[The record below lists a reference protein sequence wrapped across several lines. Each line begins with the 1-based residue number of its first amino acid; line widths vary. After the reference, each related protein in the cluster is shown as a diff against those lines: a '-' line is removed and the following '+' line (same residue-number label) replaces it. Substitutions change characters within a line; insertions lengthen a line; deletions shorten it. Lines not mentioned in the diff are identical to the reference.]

1 MITFPFRVT
10 RVEYLGADRLVYGVI
25 EGRTPEAH
33 VISKIPTN
41 IRAEI
46 GAGQSYDFVVAQA
59 RRRAFRPRQWTPRRQ
74 RGRPVT
80 AVTVTSAGLRRKS
93 GLLGR
98 FADDERWLTRALLAP
113 AIIYIVLLVGL
124 PFLLSLYYSL
134 TNVTIASRE
143 MHFVGLENF
152 QRIIESRTFW
162 LSLKNTLIITVVSQ
176 FCILVLA
183 NVLAMALLVN
193 FRGKWLVR
201 LLILLP
207 WVAPISLGSIGWLW
221 IFNSIYSD
229 HQLDRA
235 RDRHPRSQPVADL
248 ARRSDAGHGFDHHPQ
263 RVAAPAAGDRDHPGR
278 IDVDPAGHP
287 RRGGG
292 RRRRLLAASLPD
304 HHAAG
309 LADHAGGAAVRHHL
323 HLHRHDR
330 GVRAD
335 ARRALRHRPR

>member
-1 MITFPFRVT
+1 M
-10 RVEYLGADRLVYGVI
+10 
-25 EGRTPEAH
+25 
-33 VISKIPTN
+33 
-41 IRAEI
+41 
-46 GAGQSYDFVVAQA
+46 
-59 RRRAFRPRQWTPRRQ
+59 
-74 RGRPVT
+74 T

-113 AIIYIVLLVGL
+113 AIIYIVLLVGV

-176 FCILVLA
+176 LCILVLA
-183 NVLAMALLVN
+183 NVLAMALLAN

-221 IFNSIYSD
+221 IFDSIYSIINWTGREIGILGPNQWPIWLGD
-229 HQLDRA
+229 PTLAMASIIILNVWRLLPLATVIILAGLTSIPQDIHDAAAVDGAGFWR
-235 RDRHPRSQPVADL
+235 RHFQITTPLVLPITLVALLFGIIFTFTDMIVVFVL
-248 ARRSDAGHGFDHHPQ
+248 T
-263 RVAAPAAGDRDHPGR
+263 
-278 IDVDPAGHP
+278 
-287 RRGGG
+287 RGGPYDQTQVI
-292 RRRRLLAASLPD
+292 ASWAYFTGIQGGDL
-304 HHAAG
+304 
-309 LADHAGGAAVRHHL
+309 AGGAAISLFLFPVL
-323 HLHRHDR
+323 VAVAIVFLWF
-330 GVRAD
+330 
-335 ARRALRHRPR
+335 ARRTEVT